1 MWIHV
6 DDTLIAADRL
16 EDIED
21 FKTMMQAR
29 FEITVN
35 AEAGH
40 HLGVNIKRL
49 QDGSLQLTQS
59 KLLTSIFEEC
69 ADAIENFSFRHTVP
83 LRPNKSQSDDTPYN
97 KKSYLHLLGML
108 NYLLRSRPD
117 IATALSFAATKSA
130 SPTTQDYDNLLDIV
144 RYLWQTKHVSLKIR
158 PGAIHEPIRRLIPLT
173 RRLQRP

>member
-69 ADAIENFSFRHTVP
+69 ADAIETFH
-83 LRPNKSQSDDTPYN
+83 LGTPSRCDPTN
-97 KKSYLHLLGML
+97 L
-108 NYLLRSRPD
+108 NPMTL
-117 IATALSFAATKSA
+117 
-130 SPTTQDYDNLLDIV
+130 PT
-144 RYLWQTKHVSLKIR
+144 
-158 PGAIHEPIRRLIPLT
+158 IRRVIFT
-173 RRLQRP
+173 YSGC

>member
-1 MWIHV
+1 MQV

-35 AEAGH
+35 AETDH

-49 QDGSLQLTQS
+49 QDGSLQFTQS
-59 KLLTSIFEEC
+59 KLLTAIFEEC
-69 ADAIENFSFRHTVP
+69 ADAIENISSRHTVP
-83 LRPNKSQSDDTPYN
+83 LKPQSDDIPYN

-117 IATALSFAATKSA
+117 IATALSFAATKSP

-144 RYLWQTKHVSLKIR
+144 RYLW
-158 PGAIHEPIRRLIPLT
+158 RRLNTLA
-173 RRLQRP
+173 